1 MKRLLL
7 LVVSIPFLFVGLLL
21 ASLDFNNLILEA
33 KTTANDTRLQVQRT
47 KIRANEINDYI
58 REFGELP
65 SNKLLACDWQ
75 PCPEHFFWLWDL
87 VQLKDGQYKLS
98 YLKMSNRFGP
108 FFYNTVV
115 YDSVSQTTNHD
126 WLQNKR
132 NLYFHAIFKL
142 AVDLLIMFFPIV
154 SYLFYSRVKHT

>member
-1 MKRLLL
+1 MKRVLLF
-7 LVVSIPFLFVGLLL
+7 VVSIPFLFFGLLL
-21 ASLDFNNLILEA
+21 ASLDFNNLVLEA
-33 KTTANDTRLQVQRT
+33 RTTANDTRLQVQRT
-47 KIRANEINDYI
+47 KIRATEINNYI
-58 REFGELP
+58 SDFDELP

-87 VQLKDGQYKLS
+87 TPLKDGQYKLS

-132 NLYFHAIFKL
+132 NVYFLAIFRL
-142 AVDLLIMFFPIV
+142 AIDLLIMFFPIV
-154 SYLFYSRVKHT
+154 FYLLYSRAKHT